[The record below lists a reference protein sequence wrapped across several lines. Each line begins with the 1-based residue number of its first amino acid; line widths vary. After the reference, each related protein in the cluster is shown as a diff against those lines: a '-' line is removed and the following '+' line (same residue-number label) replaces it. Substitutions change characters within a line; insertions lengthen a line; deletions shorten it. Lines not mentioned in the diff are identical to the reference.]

1 MENVPIAELAPTIP
15 ASDAKAVKAIVTL
28 IWPYSSSTRSCAV
41 LLAEHDFRL
50 RQRKGQV
57 RVRFSG
63 RSARA
68 VAESGIGIGDEVTL
82 GLSGAKWLADAG
94 EVKTP
99 GRSVDW
105 ELLYGCKLALQV
117 VRDGQQI
124 ANLSVD
130 EPEPIPVFENPSQMP
145 ASAIPAVDRVN
156 GGGTLSSWASPA
168 FLKRVRLSS
177 GPILDTPYDHYA
189 EPGGDTKGQGRKR
202 RRKSWKDVG
211 IWKYAARTPSPEKTD
226 IDEMSAEEEVEES
239 AQEEETRGSKAAA
252 QLPQIPLLAEQIS
265 EDQFERE
272 ADITAVTP
280 SDSDGAHQIQLGM
293 EIAGDA
299 TELNTESNPL
309 SVEAAAVERHI
320 DVVDSE
326 MPPTV
331 PWSDDIHASA
341 ESLTR
346 ATPPPMPDAQLDAED
361 DGGDTEVDSEM
372 YDVQQSE
379 DEDMTG
385 DSGLSGSHEDLGQYY
400 SNMDESESSED
411 EFGVE
416 EEYDEPEVESE
427 RELPALQR
435 QPEVI
440 VLSDTDE
447 DQEKEGVDD
456 NSKAEQEVNVAHEE
470 SESDREGITHQ
481 DHQPVIAVEGVTA
494 VMKDPVTV
502 MPPPILPLL
511 QTNVASGSSDIQIP
525 SGTLDAPRTPILHP
539 LTSSTLPLPSPF
551 PGESDSSVSSYMN
564 HRAIAFPSVSR
575 DAAEIGLEAIA
586 QPLDSRNVGEIGN
599 DQVQQ
604 DDDLHT
610 GDASPQ
616 TRFSQAY
623 PFGLDGTTPSREI
636 SSMSSQGM
644 LEKVGIVRDE
654 EAASTLGASQR
665 DEPPQTLLEGP
676 IEERFDRERK
686 YLASGETMDVAA
698 GTEVQETPP
707 KLFERASEE
716 QSIGVDLQPVQ
727 RGTSAQSMEELSVMP
742 EATVIELSSGEDSDT
757 GPEGE
762 AEEDDFPSGQSE
774 LDDPRY
780 VYEVL
785 EDDTEEDSE
794 EEDVEDQVSEEQD
807 SSVSVDEGD
816 TAPQSPTYD
825 SMNMKAEP
833 YWVPPA
839 SRIWEPSTLSRVY
852 SPIRNDEES
861 ASNAS
866 PSQSSESEGE
876 TQPPVDDP
884 PSFLGSS
891 PPSPQRQRKTSTQ
904 DPPDGQLLASASAQ
918 DALQETLPEQA
929 TQQTVISR
937 TTEIIDLGSGSEDG
951 EPVDDVDDGAFME
964 TDHPHVT
971 EGDALLRIEHW
982 DVQNDDARKK
992 IKHPVKDI
1000 HLEVVYPAAAASE
1013 AGTSDFYPLTSSS
1026 PLRPNLIPE
1035 VLDLSGVEPDY
1046 MSFRPTPRSSQI
1058 PLSQLAPS
1066 FTQSSHLRR
1075 VIIRDSEEG
1084 SVDSRRSLSTEPER
1098 AMGHDISMEDGEF
1111 LDESQQ
1117 TELVYPAL
1125 PNTIPETIP
1134 DITASQIV
1142 EPVEDATTGLDGRSD
1157 ETIRQKQPAETA
1169 HEDMS
1174 VEQDTPRRAL
1184 ARLVRYTG
1192 YEPRGPTPSPITS
1205 FVTEKKTASP
1215 EHVLS
1220 DVILAEPLQTEL
1232 SQAEESQTQP
1242 ASYLG
1247 HRHENSLYNRS
1258 SYLHS
1263 NLLTPDPSQ
1272 QLPEVSPASPQQTLD
1287 ESTLPATPQLTQKT
1301 SALSFSEVTD
1311 PFKVATPP
1319 DKLKLQE
1326 AAVRFSFGGPPTIRP
1341 QTNQQPHPSTR
1352 GEPPSSPPPT
1362 QEEVSSQFAYTSG
1375 LHKAPERPTSASYS
1389 NEMRQSA
1396 PPSTTRP
1403 ISPPS
1408 YIRPRTHGLRTKQ
1421 SYYTPLASL
1430 SSSLNYPPSSQDAGV
1445 DVLALVIRDTSA
1457 PKRAESGPKDW
1468 QTVLSITD
1476 PSLFIWKAE
1485 EGGSGEVA
1493 ERQAATASPTRRIQ
1507 VQIFRPWKSALPQAE
1522 KGDVVLLRNFAVRS
1536 RKGKVFLMSGEAS
1549 AWVVWRFGARR
1560 PAEAAPPGVASKY
1573 AWTRKES
1580 AEKRLGTEECKGPPV
1595 EVGDE
1600 ERDEVQRLREWWKRV
1615 EAMRVGQAGGADG
1628 EESQGV

>member
-1 MENVPIAELAPTIP
+1 
-15 ASDAKAVKAIVTL
+15 
-28 IWPYSSSTRSCAV
+28 
-41 LLAEHDFRL
+41 
-50 RQRKGQV
+50 
-57 RVRFSG
+57 
-63 RSARA
+63 
-68 VAESGIGIGDEVTL
+68 
-82 GLSGAKWLADAG
+82 
-94 EVKTP
+94 
-99 GRSVDW
+99 
-105 ELLYGCKLALQV
+105 
-117 VRDGQQI
+117 
-124 ANLSVD
+124 
-130 EPEPIPVFENPSQMP
+130 MP
-145 ASAIPAVDRVN
+145 ASAILAVDRVN
-156 GGGTLSSWASPA
+156 GGGTPSSWASPA
-168 FLKRVRLSS
+168 FVKRVRLSS

-189 EPGGDTKGQGRKR
+189 EPGGGTKGQGRKR

-211 IWKYAARTPSPEKTD
+211 IWKYAARTPSLEKTD
-226 IDEMSAEEEVEES
+226 IDEMSAEEEIEEL
-239 AQEEETRGSKAAA
+239 AQEEETRGSEAAT
-252 QLPQIPLLAEQIS
+252 QLPQIPLSAKQIS
-265 EDQFERE
+265 EDQFERA

-280 SDSDGAHQIQLGM
+280 SDGDGVHHIQLGM

-309 SVEAAAVERHI
+309 PVEAAAEERHI

-326 MPPTV
+326 IPPAV
-331 PWSDDIHASA
+331 PWSDDIYASA

-361 DGGDTEVDSEM
+361 DGEDTGVDSEM

-379 DEDMTG
+379 DDDMAG
-385 DSGLSGSHEDLGQYY
+385 DSVLSGSHENLEEYY
-400 SNMDESESSED
+400 SNMDKSESSED

-470 SESDREGITHQ
+470 PESDQEGITHQ

-494 VMKDPVTV
+494 VMEDPVTV

-511 QTNVASGSSDIQIP
+511 QTNVASGSSDMQIP
-525 SGTLDAPRTPILHP
+525 RGTLDAPRTPILHP
-539 LTSSTLPLPSPF
+539 LASSTLPLPSPF

-564 HRAIAFPSVSR
+564 HRAIALPSVSR
-575 DAAEIGLEAIA
+575 DAVEIGLEAIA
-586 QPLDSRNVGEIGN
+586 QPLDSSNVGEIGN
-599 DQVQQ
+599 DHVQQ
-604 DDDLHT
+604 DDDLNI

-623 PFGLDGTTPSREI
+623 PFGLDGTVPSREI
-636 SSMSSQGM
+636 SSMSNQGM
-644 LEKVGIVRDE
+644 LEKVDVVHDE

-665 DEPPQTLLEGP
+665 VEPPQALFEGP
-676 IEERFDRERK
+676 IEEHFDGERK

-698 GTEVQETPP
+698 GTEVQETSP

-716 QSIGVDLQPVQ
+716 QSVGVDLQPVQ
-727 RGTSAQSMEELSVMP
+727 GGTSPQGMEEFSVKP
-742 EATVIELSSGEDSDT
+742 EATIIELSSGEDSDM

-762 AEEDDFPSGQSE
+762 AEEGDFSSGQSE
-774 LDDPRY
+774 LDAPRY
-780 VYEVL
+780 VYEVF
-785 EDDTEEDSE
+785 EDDAEEDS

-839 SRIWEPSTLSRVY
+839 SRVWEPSTLSREY

-876 TQPPVDDP
+876 TQPAVDDA

-891 PPSPQRQRKTSTQ
+891 PPSPQRQRGTSAQ
-904 DPPDGQLLASASAQ
+904 DPSDGQLLARASAQ
-918 DALQETLPEQA
+918 HALPEILPEQT
-929 TQQTVISR
+929 TQQTIISR
-937 TTEIIDLGSGSEDG
+937 TTEIIDLGSGSEDD
-951 EPVDDVDDGAFME
+951 EPADDVDDGALME
-964 TDHPHVT
+964 IDHPHLT
-971 EGDALLRIEHW
+971 EGDTLLRIEHS
-982 DVQNDDARKK
+982 DMQNDDTPMK
-992 IKHPVKDI
+992 IEYPVKDI

-1013 AGTSDFYPLTSSS
+1013 AGTSDFHPLTSSS
-1026 PLRPNLIPE
+1026 PLRQELMPE

-1046 MSFRPTPRSSQI
+1046 MSFRPTPRSSQM

-1075 VIIRDSEEG
+1075 EIIRDSEEG

-1098 AMGHDISMEDGEF
+1098 VMEQQHQMDDDHDDDISMEDVKFVDG
-1111 LDESQQ
+1111 SQK
-1117 TELVYPAL
+1117 TDLVYPAL
-1125 PNTIPETIP
+1125 PNTIPETMP
-1134 DITASQIV
+1134 NITASHV
-1142 EPVEDATTGLDGRSD
+1142 AEPLEDATTGLDGRSD

-1169 HEDMS
+1169 HEDISM
-1174 VEQDTPRRAL
+1174 EQDTPRRAL
-1184 ARLVRYTG
+1184 ARLVRYSG
-1192 YEPRGPTPSPITS
+1192 YEPRGPTPSPITP
-1205 FVTEKKTASP
+1205 FVTEKKIASP
-1215 EHVLS
+1215 EHILS
-1220 DVILAEPLQTEL
+1220 DVILAEPLQTQL

-1247 HRHENSLYNRS
+1247 DRHENSLYNRS
-1258 SYLHS
+1258 SYFHS
-1263 NLLTPDPSQ
+1263 NLLTPDLSQ
-1272 QLPEVSPASPQQTLD
+1272 QLPEVSPASPQQTLN
-1287 ESTLPATPQLTQKT
+1287 ESILPATPQLTQKT

-1375 LHKAPERPTSASYS
+1375 LHKAPEPPISVSYS

-1403 ISPPS
+1403 ISPPP

-1421 SYYTPLASL
+1421 SYYTPLSSL
-1430 SSSLNYPPSSQDAGV
+1430 SSSLNYPSSSQDAGV

-1457 PKRAESGPKDW
+1457 PKRAESGPRDW

-1493 ERQAATASPTRRIQ
+1493 ESQAATASPTRRIQ

-1560 PAEAAPPGVASKY
+1560 PAEAAPPGVAAKY
-1573 AWTRKES
+1573 AWMRKES
-1580 AEKRLGTEECKGPPV
+1580 AEERLGMEECKGPPV